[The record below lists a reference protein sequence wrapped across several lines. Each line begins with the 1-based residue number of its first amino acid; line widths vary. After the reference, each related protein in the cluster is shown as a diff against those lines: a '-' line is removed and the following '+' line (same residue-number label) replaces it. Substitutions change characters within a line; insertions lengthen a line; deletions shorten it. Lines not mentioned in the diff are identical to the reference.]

1 MHRRLWA
8 DYFDQQNV
16 AYAFFSAANATALQE
31 LRREIELA
39 KMRETEKEVAG
50 NEESSGSDDEDD
62 SPHTPEDEKPDHQE
76 RAQSFPLPTEEDSE
90 DARDP
95 RTRVLSVLELED
107 LFFRTAPDLSSMA
120 CNLSVNKADVL
131 FRLQPS
137 RILLVTIL
145 PN

>member
-16 AYAFFSAANATALQE
+16 TYAFFSAANAAALQE

-39 KMRETEKEVAG
+39 KAQETEKEAGG

-62 SPHTPEDEKPDHQE
+62 PQTPEDETSDPQE
-76 RAQSFPLPTEEDSE
+76 RAQSFPLPVEEDSE

-95 RTRVLSVLELED
+95 RTRVLSVLGLED
-107 LFFRTAPDLSSMA
+107 LFFRVAPDLTSMDFNLPADKANIIFVSS
-120 CNLSVNKADVL
+120 
-131 FRLQPS
+131 LQGC
-137 RILLVTIL
+137 RW
-145 PN
+145 